1 MEIHRLRGDKP
12 FLGGF
17 RNTKTSKVFH
27 HACSQTPPVLKQHTS
42 ERFHRETQ
50 TAETKTR
57 SVQLRREFGTQ
68 MGRKGVYIDDRDD
81 RVVHAQPYIS
91 SAEMGAVKAAKTLIM
106 QCYWRGYIARKLCAA
121 LRDAHTDR
129 RERLA
134 ATVQAKRVDAEETHR
149 REVERRMNP
158 RKPSDFAILYNELND
173 WRTREKKRLAVK
185 WDGVP
190 LADPGRQAELKALME
205 NEVRL
210 LQMIEK
216 MKLRAN
222 AANRKQQTA
231 KMLEMMAAPKL
242 WALPDGEVCAVH
254 TPLTS
259 RAAELRQLYMAL
271 CATANGEMLSPDAM
285 PAALLAAPRA
295 AWGEG
300 GGPASSSARGG
311 GGDAAA
317 AAGATAGG
325 SASVSSAG
333 TAEEQ
338 RLMVLLHVKWT
349 VKEFSSPLTADIVTL
364 IDREADLLHR
374 GRSKGSLVGLRRRV
388 ANRFLHF
395 LQQPEY
401 NPEAARFAK
410 VPSPSKVSTR

>member
-1 MEIHRLRGDKP
+1 MALEVTRLAGDKP

-17 RNTKTSKVFH
+17 RNTKTAKVFH
-27 HACSQTPPVLKQHTS
+27 HACSQTPPVFKQHS
-42 ERFHRETQ
+42 MERFHRETQ

-68 MGRKGVYIDDRDD
+68 MARAGVYIDTRDD
-81 RVVHAQPYIS
+81 RVVVAKPYIS
-91 SAEMGAVKAAKTLIM
+91 SEEMKAVKAEKTLVI
-106 QCYWRGYIARKLCAA
+106 QCYWRGFLARKLCGNIRAA
-121 LRDAHTDR
+121 HAER

-134 ATVQAKRVDAEETHR
+134 ATVRAKRVSAEETHR
-149 REVERRMNP
+149 REVERRTNP

-173 WRTREKKRLAVK
+173 WRSREKARLAAK
-185 WDGVP
+185 WEGVP
-190 LADPGRQAELKALME
+190 LTDPGRQAELKVLME

-222 AANRKQQTA
+222 SQNQKAKTK
-231 KMLEMMAAPKL
+231 KMLELMAAPKL

-259 RAAELRQLYMAL
+259 RAAELRQLYLAL
-271 CATANGEMLSPDAM
+271 NATASGELLSADAL
-285 PAALLAAPRA
+285 PAALRAAPRA
-295 AWGEG
+295 VWGEDDEG
-300 GGPASSSARGG
+300 EPASTPATSA
-311 GGDAAA
+311 
-317 AAGATAGG
+317 ATQTADV
-325 SASVSSAG
+325 AS

-349 VKEFSSPLTADIVTL
+349 VKEFSSALTADLVSL

-374 GRSKGSLVGLRRRV
+374 GRGQKSLVGLRRRV

-395 LQQPEY
+395 LQTPDY
-401 NPEAARFAK
+401 NPEASRFQK
-410 VPSPSKVSTR
+410 VPSPSKLMK